1 MKINKKNEDDIKKV
15 YVHDSILTD
24 FNYNFYMEKLSIN
37 LLSTWEEHND
47 VELIFKGVIMVYF
60 QNADFWS
67 VAYGKSALDIYSDE
81 NLTYYKKLVEEYKE
95 KAKDYVYTPSEA
107 KNNTKLPDKFSDNVM
122 EVGILM
128 DTGGEIR
135 ILCNEII
142 VNEIA

>member
-67 VAYGKSALDIYSDE
+67 LAYGKSALDIYSDE